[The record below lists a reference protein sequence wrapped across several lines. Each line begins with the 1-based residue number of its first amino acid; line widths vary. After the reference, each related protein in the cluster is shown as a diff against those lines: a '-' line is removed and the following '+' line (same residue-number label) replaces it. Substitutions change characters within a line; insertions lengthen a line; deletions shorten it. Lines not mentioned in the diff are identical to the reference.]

1 MQYLNFES
9 ICQNFV
15 ISKKVTLLDEDTIR
29 YVLHGLSE
37 ESCKDYWDR
46 SGQFEQE
53 ENPSER
59 VFIFYKP
66 VSFGDGNQK
75 PSSASSFTPKEVA
88 RLHPTIVSVT
98 LFFTEPYT
106 SLHSTFC
113 HHNAHVSCNNRHK
126 RQLVSRAELQLSR
139 EAVSRVA
146 EAKKNYKG
154 GTGTTL
160 TRRLESEH
168 AKNSKRGQ
176 F

>member
-1 MQYLNFES
+1 MG
-9 ICQNFV
+9 CQRKAARIIGIGRVNLSRKKILVNVSSFA
-15 ISKKVTLLDEDTIR
+15 ISQFHSEMETKSHLLQA
-29 YVLHGLSE
+29 L
-37 ESCKDYWDR
+37 
-46 SGQFEQE
+46 
-53 ENPSER
+53 
-59 VFIFYKP
+59 
-66 VSFGDGNQK
+66 
-75 PSSASSFTPKEVA
+75 FTPKEVA

-154 GTGTTL
+154 GTSTTL

>member
-1 MQYLNFES
+1 MGY
-9 ICQNFV
+9 
-15 ISKKVTLLDEDTIR
+15 
-29 YVLHGLSE
+29 GPSE
-37 ESCKDYWDR
+37 ESCKDYLDR
-46 SGQFEQE
+46 SGQFVQK
-53 ENPSER
+53 NPSER

-66 VSFGDGNQK
+66 VSYRDGNQK
-75 PSSASSFTPKEVA
+75 PSLQALFTPKEVA

-113 HHNAHVSCNNRHK
+113 HHDAHVSCNNRHK

-154 GTGTTL
+154 GTVQPWRG
-160 TRRLESEH
+160 SWKVSI

-176 F
+176 FQQVH